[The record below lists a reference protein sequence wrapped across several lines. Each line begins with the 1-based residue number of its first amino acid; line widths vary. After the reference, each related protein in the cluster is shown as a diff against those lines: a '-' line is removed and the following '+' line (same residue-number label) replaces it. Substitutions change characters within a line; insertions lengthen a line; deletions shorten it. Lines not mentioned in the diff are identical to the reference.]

1 VGTIT
6 ENKRPLEILE
16 VLFALHAE
24 GVNFNATFV
33 GRLGAGGRYEARFA
47 VRLLEA
53 SRLGFAD
60 HKEHLAAGALAEA
73 MAEAHALIHFPREE
87 AFGLVVAE
95 AMSQGM
101 TIFASRV
108 GELAE
113 LCNNYPECYLIDEE
127 IDLGTTIKQWAQSNP
142 LRLHRDAPSWN
153 MQPYL
158 PKQNARLTLNAYR
171 EAIESLI

>member
-1 VGTIT
+1 M
-6 ENKRPLEILE
+6 RDC
-16 VLFALHAE
+16 AS
-24 GVNFNATFV
+24 
-33 GRLGAGGRYEARFA
+33 GRYEAQFA

-53 SRLGFAD
+53 SRLGFAY
-60 HKEHLAAGALAEA
+60 HKEHLSAGALAEA

-113 LCNNYPECYLIDEE
+113 LCRDYPECYLIDEE
-127 IDLGTTIKQWAQSNP
+127 INLGTTIKQWVHTSP
-142 LRLHRDAPSWN
+142 LRLHRDAPSWR
-153 MQPYL
+153 MQSYL

-171 EAIESLI
+171 DATASLL